1 MAGRSGR
8 RSLAGA
14 DGLQSKRRRPAG
26 VAGARREEKEIGKKK
41 EKKKKVLDFG
51 GRKWGVYK
59 GARHFYL

>member
-41 EKKKKVLDFG
+41 EKKKKGFRFRGKKMGSL
-51 GRKWGVYK
+51 
-59 GARHFYL
+59 